1 MTQKERLENHLLL
14 NKRINPLEA
23 WKLLG
28 IYRLSAVIFDLR
40 KEGYKI
46 ETTRKAVQNQFGEEC
61 IVAEYVLEV

>member
-23 WKLLG
+23 WTRLG

-61 IVAEYVLEV
+61 LVAEYVLEV